1 MLAQAICG
9 SSHRQA
15 RRGRSGM
22 LAMQMRLPVARS
34 TTDESLLDLRMP
46 IGQGHREETCTAERG
61 IMMVPQRLLTRR
73 W

>member
-1 MLAQAICG
+1 
-9 SSHRQA
+9 
-15 RRGRSGM
+15 M